1 MKRLIIMAILISI
14 AMLYAWE
21 VTSWGPDSAELVCA
35 DLQHEHLVF
44 AGRQGVNDG
53 IYLDDNGVWTFHPMW
68 MPNFPI
74 KAVFPLNDNTV
85 MGAFSLGSYSD
96 GIYNY
101 NIDAGNWSLVEW
113 FYKPNFIVRHDPTQV
128 FYVGEEQGL
137 FRSSNGINWYRLS
150 ALPEQRCD
158 SFAWWGTYM
167 VADIGA
173 AVYYSSDSGQTWQQ
187 STMPNLDGFRFA
199 PNGTVFA
206 RMDDGSDSDGL
217 WRSDDHGASWN
228 LEFYT
233 TGLACIGPI
242 LGGTLPLGWR
252 NPNEE
257 GHYMA
262 LYNLQT
268 GLEQM
273 AHTSLESP
281 VRQMDIFPLVNTH
294 AVFVIT
300 SHGCLFIPGF
310 PVESSDPV
318 ITPQVPNPSLKVSPN
333 PARAQIAISADKAF
347 LRPQASLY
355 DIRGRK
361 LSDLEVSLNSDGTL
375 NCQLPQIPRAIYLLR
390 VKDGDRVYSARIVVF
405 R

>member
-1 MKRLIIMAILISI
+1 MKRLMIMAILISI

-21 VTSWGPDSAELVCA
+21 VTSWGPNSAELVCA

-137 FRSSNGINWYRLS
+137 FRSSNGINWYRLA

-158 SFAWWGTYM
+158 SFAWWGTHM
-167 VADIGA
+167 VADNGN
-173 AVYYSSDSGQTWQQ
+173 AVYFSGDSGQSWQQ

-199 PNGTVFA
+199 SNGTLFA
-206 RMDDGSDSDGL
+206 TMDDGSDSDGL

-252 NPNEE
+252 IPNEE

-273 AHTSLESP
+273 AHISLESP
-281 VRQMDIFPLVNTH
+281 VRQLDSFPLVNTP
-294 AVFVIT
+294 AFYVINAN
-300 SHGCLFIPGF
+300 GCFFITGF

-318 ITPQVPNPSLKVSPN
+318 ITPQVPNSSLKVSPN
-333 PARAQIAISADKAF
+333 PARARIAISADKAF
-347 LRPQASLY
+347 IHPQASLY

-361 LSDLEVSLNSDGTL
+361 LGDLEVSINSDGTL
-375 NCQLPQIPRAIYLLR
+375 NCQLPQIPGAIYLLQ
-390 VKDGDRVYSARIVVF
+390 VKDGDRVYSSRIVVSP
-405 R
+405 